1 MTTATGFAITLAF
14 PSGEPDG
21 LSIVEKL
28 GWSGTGVVFPR
39 AALTEACDQEAL
51 QRPGVYILWDAGEEY
66 PRVYI
71 GQSENPSTRMY
82 NHDRD
87 EDKQFWTRGAVFSGG
102 LDAAHA
108 RYLEASLVELAEEL
122 KRCDRGNDN
131 TPSKPALSVADE
143 LHAKG
148 FLENVLLCLPVI
160 GVNFFEQPRVPARV
174 QDTSQASA
182 THGTDPTSTA
192 GQTEL
197 ILTGAFGVDARGYN
211 GSEFVV
217 LAGSKAS
224 RTEHSSISA
233 IPRVA
238 EQRQELLRIGVLTDD
253 GEVLVFTQDYAF
265 NSPSRAAAVCLART
279 SNGWT
284 EWKDGRGRS
293 LRGIE

>member
-14 PSGEPDG
+14 PSGSPDG

-28 GWSGTGVVFPR
+28 GWSGTGLVFPR
-39 AALTEACDQEAL
+39 AALAEARGQEAL
-51 QRPGVYILWDAGEEY
+51 QRPGVYMLWETGEEY

-71 GQSENPSTRMY
+71 GHSENPSDRIY
-82 NHDRD
+82 DHDRD
-87 EDKQFWTRGAVFSGG
+87 ADKQFWTRGAVFSGG
-102 LDAAHA
+102 LDTAHA
-108 RYLEASLVELAEEL
+108 WYLEASMVELAEEL

-160 GVNFFEQPRVPARV
+160 GVNFFERPRVPARV
-174 QDTSQASA
+174 QETSQAST
-182 THGTDPTSTA
+182 THGTDRTSTA
-192 GQTEL
+192 DQTEL
-197 ILTGAFGVDARGYN
+197 ILKGTYGVNARGYN
-211 GSEFVV
+211 GAEFVV

-238 EQRQELLRIGVLTDD
+238 EQRQELRRIGVLIDD

-265 NSPSRAAAVCLART
+265 NSPSRAASVCLART
-279 SNGWT
+279 SNGWM

-293 LRGIE
+293 LKDLN

>member
-1 MTTATGFAITLAF
+1 MTPATGFAITIAF

-39 AALTEACDQEAL
+39 TALTEACDQEAL
-51 QRPGVYILWDAGEEY
+51 QRPGVYILWETGEEY
-66 PRVYI
+66 PRAYI
-71 GQSENPSTRMY
+71 GHSENPSTRMY
-82 NHDRD
+82 SHARD
-87 EDKQFWTRGAVFSGG
+87 EAKQFWTRGAVFSGG

-108 RYLEASLVELAEEL
+108 RYLEASLVDLAEEL
-122 KRCDRGNDN
+122 KRCNRGDDN

-160 GVNFFEQPRVPARV
+160 GVNFFEQPRVPARL
-174 QDTSQASA
+174 QDTSKAST
-182 THGTDPTSTA
+182 THGTDRTSPA
-192 GQTEL
+192 EQTEL
-197 ILTGAFGVDARGYN
+197 ILTDRHGVDARGYN
-211 GSEFVV
+211 GAEFVV

-224 RTEHSSISA
+224 KTEHSSISA

-265 NSPSRAAAVCLART
+265 NSPSRAASVCLART
-279 SNGWT
+279 SNGWM

-293 LRGIE
+293 LKDLK